1 MRIIGLTGDTRIEQK
16 EAAIAAGLNDYVTK
30 PYQRETVL
38 QVLQQY
44 ARLSV
49 YLRMW
54 YACVCAIVH
63 AYVCSC
69 VKWSILYRENAFVLM
84 HSCIYAFVSCVQ

>member
-49 YLRMW
+49 YLRTCDMR
-54 YACVCAIVH
+54 
-63 AYVCSC
+63 AYVRLCMLMC
-69 VKWSILYRENAFVLM
+69 VRV
-84 HSCIYAFVSCVQ
+84 